1 MEVANFDISSEA
13 LLINIIVSFLE
24 KKGLIL
30 PTPPMISRF
39 SSQVF
44 DTRLLMKVA
53 IIIHV
58 TVVSDKSAMIAQAK
72 VFNTV

>member
-1 MEVANFDISSEA
+1 MEVANFAISGEA
-13 LLINIIVSFLE
+13 LPINIIVSFLK

-30 PTPPMISRF
+30 PTPAVISCF

-44 DTRLLMKVA
+44 NTRLLMKVA

-58 TVVSDKSAMIAQAK
+58 TGVSDDSAMIAEAQ